1 MDPAREPVDPPFES
15 VDAGLEVTPGER
27 SDVSADSSGWDRAAS
42 DASRQPSLEDQRVLA
57 GVTVIRTP

>member
-1 MDPAREPVDPPFES
+1 MFEKMRY
-15 VDAGLEVTPGER
+15 LEVIPGER

-42 DASRQPSLEDQRVLA
+42 HASRQPPLEDQRVLA